1 MKNNSTSMNE
11 QNELFNKLTA
21 IKYLQISE
29 RTLRWYKSEY
39 NKVHLD
45 DPIEPI
51 QKGNIRLYR
60 KSDLDKLRVFAVSRK
75 KTNSSS
81 KTDSDS
87 NTIPKKSI
95 KAKKTSVLNA
105 EELKIDKGFM
115 TLITPLAEQE
125 LKQLEESIL
134 QNGILNPII
143 VTKDYVIIDG
153 HNRYAIAKKHNLSIP
168 IKVMNFAN
176 RNDTE
181 LWIIK
186 NQFSRRNLSKYERGI
201 LALKLKPII
210 AAKAKENQVLGA
222 EITNTGLSKL
232 TEAIDTRSEIAKI
245 AGLSSGTITKIET
258 ISNEANEEIIQ
269 QILNGKLS
277 INKAYNSIQ
286 MSSSKN
292 KMKLS
297 ANKQYRNSVFCS
309 FFNDPTKLLSLC
321 NAILDTNYSD
331 VSELEINTLE
341 TSMLSN
347 QKNDI
352 SCKIHDNFL
361 ILIEHQSSV
370 NNNMPFRCLSYVT
383 KLFNNLID
391 DKNKLYRET
400 LIKFPSP
407 KFFVLYDG
415 DKDEPLRKE
424 MRLSEAFDDDDPAL
438 ELVVTAFNINYGSE
452 QPILDKCH
460 YLKEYSILVGKVK
473 QGLASGLSLRNSIIR
488 AVNYCIDHDVMK
500 QFLLENQKEVFN
512 MLALQWR
519 INDAKAAWQEEAR
532 EEGIQQGIGIGKIQG
547 INIGEMQKSEQIAIK
562 MLRKGKDFGEIQE
575 FTDLPVQRIQEL
587 ADSIQN

>member
-1 MKNNSTSMNE
+1 MDTDTTINS
-11 QNELFNKLTA
+11 QNDLLDKVGAAE
-21 IKYLQISE
+21 YLQISE
-29 RTLRWYKSEY
+29 RTFRLYKSRYNNANPDNPIRFVQRGKANFYSKVDLEKLKLFAQSFKTI
-39 NKVHLD
+39 NKVKIND
-45 DPIEPI
+45 D
-51 QKGNIRLYR
+51 N
-60 KSDLDKLRVFAVSRK
+60 SVVS
-75 KTNSSS
+75 
-81 KTDSDS
+81 
-87 NTIPKKSI
+87 PKISVKQ
-95 KAKKTSVLNA
+95 TSTFVKA
-105 EELKIDKGFM
+105 EELKIDENFK
-115 TLITPLAEQE
+115 TLIRPLAEQE
-125 LKQLEESIL
+125 FNQLEESIL
-134 QNGILNPII
+134 QNGILNPVI
-143 VTKDYVIIDG
+143 VTRDYIVIDG
-153 HNRYAIAKKHNLSIP
+153 HHRYSVAQKHNLRIP
-168 IKVMNFAN
+168 IKIMAFNS
-176 RNDTE
+176 RNDIE

-186 NQFSRRNLSKYERGI
+186 NQFARRNLSKYERGL
-201 LALKLKPII
+201 LALRLKPVIS
-210 AAKAKENQVLGA
+210 AMAKENQGSRTDLTSVRNL
-222 EITNTGLSKL
+222 TNV
-232 TEAIDTRSEIAKI
+232 DTKKEIAKI
-245 AGLSSGTITKIET
+245 AGISHDTIAKIEL
-258 ISNEANEEIIQ
+258 IDNEATDEMKQLIRDK
-269 QILNGKLS
+269 KLS
-277 INKAYNSIQ
+277 IDKAYKTIKSANPIK
-286 MSSSKN
+286 SSSK
-292 KMKLS
+292 

-331 VSELEINTLE
+331 VGELEINTLE

-352 SCKIHDNFL
+352 SCKIRDNFL
-361 ILIEHQSSV
+361 ILIEH
-370 NNNMPFRCLSYVT
+370 YVT
-383 KLFNNLID
+383 KLFDNLID
-391 DKNKLYRET
+391 NKNKLYREN

-547 INIGEMQKSEQIAIK
+547 IDIGEMQKSEQIAIK
-562 MLRKGKDFGEIQE
+562 MLRKCKDFGEIQE

-587 ADSIQN
+587 ADFQNS